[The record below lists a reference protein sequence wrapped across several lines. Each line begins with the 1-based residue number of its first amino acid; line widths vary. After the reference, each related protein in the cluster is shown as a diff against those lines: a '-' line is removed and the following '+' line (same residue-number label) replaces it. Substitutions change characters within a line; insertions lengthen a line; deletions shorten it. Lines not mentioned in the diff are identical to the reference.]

1 MSKPVRRWIAI
12 AFALAFWCGWGA
24 SAAELDLILRNGSV
38 YDGSGSAAISAD
50 IGIHGNRIVALGD
63 LSDRT
68 ANEEIDVS
76 GLAVLP
82 GFIDLH
88 SHADGASP
96 SGGLRSYSG
105 QRRAAPNL
113 VAQGVTTVVV
123 NQDGRSPLDIA
134 RQRRNLMESG
144 IGVNAALMIGHN
156 TVRRAVMKDDYRR
169 AATPEEIARMGA
181 HVRTAM
187 QDGAFGMTAGL
198 EYIPGIWSTTSE
210 LVSLVQEIVPYDGV
224 YIVHERS
231 SGEDPMWFLPS
242 QDSPAQPTMLD
253 SILETVAIGELTGA
267 KVVATHIKARGVDY
281 WGKSEEMIRVIRRA
295 RDRGVRMWADQYP
308 YTTSGS
314 DGLVVLL
321 PGWILNAFDAE
332 TQNYADALNHVLK
345 NPEQAARARRDIAH
359 QIARRGGE
367 DHIYVLDHPERSLV
381 GKSLAD
387 IAAARN
393 VTPVNLVLQ
402 FQYEGYL
409 NRFGGVRVR
418 GFSLDEADVIAFMKE
433 PWVATAS
440 DAGIATTEDGP
451 VHARHYGTFPR
462 KIHKYAIAD
471 GVISVE
477 HAIRSMTSLPAEI
490 MGFARRGRVAPD
502 YYADLAVV
510 DLDRFQD
517 LSTFMNPHQFPA
529 GVEYVFVNGEKVVD
543 RGTLTWAL
551 PGQVLL
557 PQWNEDT
564 D

>member
-1 MSKPVRRWIAI
+1 MNNRTRTIV
-12 AFALAFWCGWGA
+12 FVA
-24 SAAELDLILRNGSV
+24 SALLIGCGSHAAAAEYDLILRGAAV
-38 YDGSGSAAISAD
+38 YDGSGSGPRHVDVAI
-50 IGIHGNRIVALGD
+50 IGTRIVEVGD
-63 LSDRT
+63 LADQSATEVLDL
-68 ANEEIDVS
+68 D

-82 GFIDLH
+82 GFIDMH

-96 SGGLRSYSG
+96 SGGLRSYSA

-169 AATPEEIARMGA
+169 PATPKEISQMAA
-181 HVRTAM
+181 YVRTAM
-187 QDGAFGMTAGL
+187 QDGAFGLTAGL
-198 EYIPGIWSTTSE
+198 EYIPGIWSTTNE
-210 LVSLVQEIVPYDGV
+210 LVDLVREIVPYDGV

-231 SGEDPMWFLPS
+231 SGEDPMWYLPS
-242 QDSPAQPTMLD
+242 QDAPAQPTMLD
-253 SILETVAIGELTGA
+253 SILETVAIGEITGA
-267 KVVATHIKARGVDY
+267 RVVATHIKARGIDY
-281 WGKSEEMIRVIRRA
+281 WGKSDEIIDVIRRA
-295 RDRGVRMWADQYP
+295 RERGVRIWADQYP

-321 PGWILNAFDAE
+321 PYWILNEFDAE
-332 TQNYADALNHVLK
+332 TQNYADALNDALK
-345 NPEQAARARRDIAH
+345 DPADARRVRADIAH

-367 DHIYVLDHPERSLV
+367 DHIYLLDHPQRKLI
-381 GKSLAD
+381 GKTLGEIARQRGITAVDLA
-387 IAAARN
+387 
-393 VTPVNLVLQ
+393 LQ

-418 GFSLDEADVIAFMKE
+418 GFSLNEDDVIAFMKE

-440 DAGIATTEDGP
+440 DAGIATTDDGP

-462 KIHKYAIAD
+462 KIREYAMKKR
-471 GVISVE
+471 VISVE
-477 HAIRSMTSLPAEI
+477 QAIRSMTSLPAEI
-490 MGFARRGRVAPD
+490 VGIAHRGRIAPQF
-502 YYADLAVV
+502 YADLVVV

-517 LSTFMNPHQFPA
+517 LATFMNPHQFPA
-529 GVEYVFVNGEKVVD
+529 GAEYVFVNGEKVVD
-543 RGTLTWAL
+543 QGTLTWVL
-551 PGQVLL
+551 PGQVLV
-557 PQWNEDT
+557 PDWDEDT